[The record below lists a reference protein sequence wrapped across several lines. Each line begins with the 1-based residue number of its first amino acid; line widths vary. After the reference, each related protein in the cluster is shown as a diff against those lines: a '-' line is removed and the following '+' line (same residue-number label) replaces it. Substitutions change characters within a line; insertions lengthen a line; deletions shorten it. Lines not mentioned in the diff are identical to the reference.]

1 MAFTCNLYKISDPPF
16 QLDKNLGNALRKNIR
31 CSPFEP
37 MGDLKGNIIID
48 YSFNADEANYCS
60 ITETSGGETP
70 VTRTRYAFITD
81 RVKGVGGRLT
91 LVLEEDPLMT
101 YYTDIL
107 KQTIEVT
114 RCSKQA
120 NEASK
125 SGYNSMLR
133 DPEIETTV
141 QRSYREFAFKIGPPE
156 LNTDMKFVYPTNQY
170 ILAVI
175 G

>member
-1 MAFTCNLYKISDPPF
+1 MAFTCNLYNISDPPF
-16 QLDKNLGNALRKNIR
+16 QLDKNLGTALRANIS

-48 YSFNADEANYCS
+48 YSAEADEANYCS
-60 ITETSGGETP
+60 ITEG
-70 VTRTRYAFITD
+70 TRTRYAFITD

-91 LVLEEDPLMT
+91 LVLDEDPLMT
-101 YYTDIL
+101 YYKEIL
-107 KQTIEVT
+107 KQRIEVT

-120 NEASK
+120 NEDSM

-141 QRSYREFAFKIGPPE
+141 QRSYREFKFKLPTG
-156 LNTDMKFVYPTNQY
+156 DMQFVYPSDQY